1 MKGVDLHIT
10 DKYRPLF
17 VAFGGIAQ
25 QLSMPPFEFKNFLTN
40 NFGDVNFIFIRD
52 MEQAWYYNGIRGLS
66 TNHDL
71 NIDTLNLLINQTEH
85 TKTIFLGNSMGG
97 YASILYGSLLDVDH
111 VLAFAPQ
118 TFINKDKRVNNGD
131 HRWPKEMN
139 RLHSKIPTH
148 PSYDLSELLPKT
160 NYDTDI
166 KVFCGGQSK
175 LDIIH
180 ADNVKGLKNVDIHVE
195 QKGSHGVI
203 KDLKN
208 NGKLADIINDILND

>member
-10 DKYRPLF
+10 DKDKPLF
-17 VAFGGIAQ
+17 VAFGGISQ
-25 QLSMPPFEFKNFLTN
+25 QFSMPPFEFKNFLTN

-52 MEQAWYYNGIRGLS
+52 MEQAWYFNGIEGLS
-66 TNHDL
+66 KNYNL
-71 NIDTLNLLINQTEH
+71 NIDGLRMIINQTDH

-97 YASILYGSLLDVDH
+97 YASILYGTLLDVDH

-118 TFINKDKRVNNGD
+118 TFINKGKRQNVGD

-148 PSYDLSELLPKT
+148 PAYDLNDVLNNTK
-160 NYDTDI
+160 YDTDI
-166 KVFCGGQSK
+166 KVFFGAQSK
-175 LDIIH
+175 LDVIH
-180 ADNVKGLKNVDIHVE
+180 ANNLDGLPNVETHVE
-195 QKGSHGVI
+195 HKGSHGVI

-208 NGKLADIINDILND
+208 NGKLAIIINDILND